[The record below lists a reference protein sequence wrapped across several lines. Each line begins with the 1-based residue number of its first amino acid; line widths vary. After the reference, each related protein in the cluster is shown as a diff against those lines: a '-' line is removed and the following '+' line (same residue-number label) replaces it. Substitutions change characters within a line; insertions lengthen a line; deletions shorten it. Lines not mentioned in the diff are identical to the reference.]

1 MRAFISSSAATVLAV
16 VLLAGCNTTQ
26 NENRSAKV
34 PAAAPTPVAATTKPT
49 PSLAATQSKEPND
62 GVRRITPAELQAAM
76 EKGEAVVVDVRG
88 QAAYQRG
95 HIKGALLIPAD
106 QIAARAGELPRDKTI
121 VTYCA

>member
-1 MRAFISSSAATVLAV
+1 MRAFVSLSAAIVLAA

-34 PAAAPTPVAATTKPT
+34 PATPTPVAVIKPT
-49 PSLAATQSKEPND
+49 PALAATPNKEPSD
-62 GVRRITPAELQAAM
+62 GVRRITPGELQTAI
-76 EKGEAVVVDVRG
+76 EKGEAVVVDVRN

-95 HIKGALLIPAD
+95 HIKGALLIPAE
-106 QIAARAGELPRDKTI
+106 QIAARAGELPRGKTI